1 MINRDL
7 ILKKISEP
15 SFPPS
20 KTRELARKL
29 SVSENE
35 YPAFRRI
42 IKEMVKDGLLLRL
55 RGGKYA
61 PVSSMGCG
69 VGIFYAQKS
78 GGGLIVKEEGGM
90 ALRINTQL
98 PYQLLHG
105 DKVLYRISKS
115 NGRDLLPQVKIVDI
129 LYRPGVT
136 LVGRY
141 RIQNGRMSFEPDDD
155 RYPSNIP
162 IDFDK
167 SISAVNGQKVVAHI
181 DSSGESLPSLQ
192 CRITEILGFPGD
204 PHLDI
209 EALIRTYGLSHKFP
223 PEVEKEIQGIPSRIT
238 QAVKINREDYRRITT
253 ITIDPDTAKDFDDAI
268 SIRILE
274 NGSYELGVHIADV
287 SHYVQRGSALDTEA
301 LLRGTSVYPV
311 DRVIPMLPEKLSN
324 ELCSLRPDVDR
335 LTMSCIMIINPRGN
349 IVSSRLVDSIIHS
362 KARLT
367 YNQVQKHFDTGEG
380 FSKKGEIALA
390 LNSML
395 KLSKLMREQRFKRGS
410 LDFDLPEPLIK
421 LDDLGRVTDISAYPR
436 YDSHRLIE
444 EFMLAANV
452 EVARF
457 ALSRGLPILFRV
469 HEKPDKEKIEN
480 FAENL
485 KEFGYRFSFKGEIT
499 PMKLQRIIATVE
511 GKPEERLINEL
522 LLRSMK
528 KALYQPHN
536 IGHFALGFPVYTHFT
551 SPIRRYPDLLVH
563 RILKQFIQGKFAKKD
578 LDDYRE
584 SLDKIGE
591 ICSEREKISE
601 EVERESVKVKTIQ
614 YVQDRIGHVFKG
626 VISGIIASGFFVK
639 LEGLFIDGLVRY
651 SDLFD
656 DYYAFDQA
664 HHRAVGRRG
673 GAIYRLGDAIEVLIK
688 RVDLDNYRMDLLI
701 ANQPPSRK
709 PGRKSRK

>member
-1 MINRDL
+1 
-7 ILKKISEP
+7 
-15 SFPPS
+15 
-20 KTRELARKL
+20 
-29 SVSENE
+29 
-35 YPAFRRI
+35 
-42 IKEMVKDGLLLRL
+42 MVKDGLLLRL

-380 FSKKGEIALA
+380 F
-390 LNSML
+390 
-395 KLSKLMREQRFKRGS
+395 
-410 LDFDLPEPLIK
+410 
-421 LDDLGRVTDISAYPR
+421 
-436 YDSHRLIE
+436 
-444 EFMLAANV
+444 
-452 EVARF
+452 
-457 ALSRGLPILFRV
+457 
-469 HEKPDKEKIEN
+469 
-480 FAENL
+480 
-485 KEFGYRFSFKGEIT
+485 
-499 PMKLQRIIATVE
+499 
-511 GKPEERLINEL
+511 
-522 LLRSMK
+522 
-528 KALYQPHN
+528 
-536 IGHFALGFPVYTHFT
+536 
-551 SPIRRYPDLLVH
+551 
-563 RILKQFIQGKFAKKD
+563 
-578 LDDYRE
+578 
-584 SLDKIGE
+584 
-591 ICSEREKISE
+591 
-601 EVERESVKVKTIQ
+601 
-614 YVQDRIGHVFKG
+614 
-626 VISGIIASGFFVK
+626 
-639 LEGLFIDGLVRY
+639 
-651 SDLFD
+651 
-656 DYYAFDQA
+656 
-664 HHRAVGRRG
+664 
-673 GAIYRLGDAIEVLIK
+673 
-688 RVDLDNYRMDLLI
+688 
-701 ANQPPSRK
+701 
-709 PGRKSRK
+709 